1 MVQVSYIANE
11 VFGTPLAGKRK
22 KVWYSLDKM
31 NIASKVQFLREKVV
45 TRKSFQI
52 AAFILVFALSVAI
65 FFLARA
71 YLDLE
76 KFLAYGYLGIFLVSL
91 SCVTILF
98 PLPWEAVI
106 IGAGAALDPL
116 TLEPLFD
123 PLLLGVVATVGATI
137 GELSSYVV
145 GYLGRKIILDKY
157 SEKYNKA
164 EFWMK
169 RYGSFAIFLFALLPV
184 LIFDLIGI
192 VAGSAKFPLWKFIL
206 ACFAGRLIRCLAE
219 AYLGYGAFRFLP
231 QLW

>member
-1 MVQVSYIANE
+1 MAI
-11 VFGTPLAGKRK
+11 T
-22 KVWYSLDKM
+22 
-31 NIASKVQFLREKVV
+31 SKIQFLREKVV
-45 TRKSFQI
+45 NRKPFQI
-52 AAFILVFALSVAI
+52 SIFVLALALSAAI
-65 FFLARA
+65 FIFARS
-71 YLDLE
+71 YLDFE
-76 KFLAYGYLGIFLVSL
+76 KFLTYGYLGIFLISL

-106 IGAGAALDPL
+106 IGAGA
-116 TLEPLFD
+116 TLN
-123 PLLLGVVATVGATI
+123 PLLLGTVATVGATI
-137 GELSSYVV
+137 GELSSYFI

-169 RYGSFAIFLFALLPV
+169 RYGSFAIFLFALLPI
-184 LIFDLIGI
+184 LIFDFIGI

-219 AYLGYGAFRFLP
+219 AYLGYGIFGFLP

>member
-1 MVQVSYIANE
+1 M
-11 VFGTPLAGKRK
+11 T
-22 KVWYSLDKM
+22 
-31 NIASKVQFLREKVV
+31 IASKVQFLQEKLVAH
-45 TRKSFQI
+45 KSFQI
-52 AAFILVFALSVAI
+52 SAFILILALSVLI
-65 FFLARA
+65 FFLARS

-91 SCVTILF
+91 TCVTILF
-98 PLPWEAVI
+98 PIPWEAVI
-106 IGAGAALDPL
+106 IGAGATLDPL

-123 PLLLGVVATVGATI
+123 PLLLGIVATVGATI
-137 GELSSYVV
+137 GELSSYFV

-157 SEKYNKA
+157 SEKYKKA
-164 EFWMK
+164 EFWME
-169 RYGSFAIFLFALLPV
+169 RYGSFAVFLFALLPI

>member
-1 MVQVSYIANE
+1 MSIA
-11 VFGTPLAGKRK
+11 F
-22 KVWYSLDKM
+22 
-31 NIASKVQFLREKVV
+31 KVQFLREKVV

-52 AAFILVFALSVAI
+52 SGFILVLALSAAI
-65 FFLARA
+65 FFLARS

-76 KFLAYGYLGIFLVSL
+76 RFLAYGYLGIFLISL

-106 IGAGAALDPL
+106 IGAGA
-116 TLEPLFD
+116 TLD
-123 PLLLGVVATVGATI
+123 PLLLGMVAAAGATL
-137 GELSSYVV
+137 GELSSYFV
-145 GYLGRKIILDKY
+145 GYLGRKVILGKY
-157 SEKYNKA
+157 SEKYSKA

-184 LIFDLIGI
+184 LLFDLIGI
-192 VAGSAKFPLWKFIL
+192 IAGSAKFPLWKFIL
-206 ACFAGRLIRCLAE
+206 ACFAGRLIRCLVE

>member
-1 MVQVSYIANE
+1 M
-11 VFGTPLAGKRK
+11 T
-22 KVWYSLDKM
+22 
-31 NIASKVQFLREKVV
+31 IASKVQFLQEKLVAH
-45 TRKSFQI
+45 KSFQI
-52 AAFILVFALSVAI
+52 LAFILILALSVAI
-65 FFLARA
+65 FILARS

-91 SCVTILF
+91 TCVTILF
-98 PLPWEAVI
+98 PIPWEAVI

-123 PLLLGVVATVGATI
+123 PLLLGMVATVGATI
-137 GELSSYVV
+137 GELSSYFV

-157 SEKYNKA
+157 SEKYKKA
-164 EFWMK
+164 EFWME
-169 RYGSFAIFLFALLPV
+169 RYGSFAIFLFALLPI

>member
-1 MVQVSYIANE
+1 MS
-11 VFGTPLAGKRK
+11 
-22 KVWYSLDKM
+22 
-31 NIASKVQFLREKVV
+31 IASKVQFLREKVV
-45 TRKSFQI
+45 TRKSFQTSV
-52 AAFILVFALSVAI
+52 FILVLALSAAI
-65 FFLARA
+65 FFLARS

-76 KFLAYGYLGIFLVSL
+76 KLLAYGYLGIFLVSL

-116 TLEPLFD
+116 TLEPLFN
-123 PLLLGVVATVGATI
+123 PLLLGVVATVGATL
-137 GELSSYVV
+137 GELSSYFV

-164 EFWMK
+164 EFWLK

-192 VAGSAKFPLWKFIL
+192 IAGSAKFPLWKFIL
-206 ACFAGRLIRCLAE
+206 ACFAGRLIRCLVE
-219 AYLGYGAFRFLP
+219 AYLGYRAFSFLP

>member
-1 MVQVSYIANE
+1 MPVLSAKDCSMSDCAFLSGLVPNPGE
-11 VFGTPLAGKRK
+11 KGRK
-22 KVWYSLDKM
+22 LWYSLGKM
-31 NIASKVQFLREKVV
+31 SMASKVQFLREKVV

-52 AAFILVFALSVAI
+52 SAFILILALSVVI
-65 FFLARA
+65 FILARF

-76 KFLAYGYLGIFLVSL
+76 KFLAYGYLGVFFVSL
-91 SCVTILF
+91 GTITILF

-106 IGAGAALDPL
+106 IVAGAVLDPL
-116 TLEPLFD
+116 LV
-123 PLLLGVVATVGATI
+123 GVVATVGATL
-137 GELSSYVV
+137 GELSSYFV
-145 GYLGRKIILDKY
+145 GYLGRKIIFDKY
-157 SEKYNKA
+157 SGKYNKA

-192 VAGSAKFPLWKFIL
+192 VAGSAKYPLWKFVL
-206 ACFAGRLIRCLAE
+206 ACFAGRLIRCLVE

>member
-1 MVQVSYIANE
+1 M
-11 VFGTPLAGKRK
+11 T
-22 KVWYSLDKM
+22 
-31 NIASKVQFLREKVV
+31 IASKVQFLQEKLVAH
-45 TRKSFQI
+45 KSFQI
-52 AAFILVFALSVAI
+52 LAFILILVLSVAI
-65 FFLARA
+65 FILARS
-71 YLDLE
+71 YLNLE

-91 SCVTILF
+91 TCVTILF
-98 PLPWEAVI
+98 PIPWEAVI

-123 PLLLGVVATVGATI
+123 PLLLGMVATVGATI
-137 GELSSYVV
+137 GELSSYFV

-157 SEKYNKA
+157 SEKYKKA
-164 EFWMK
+164 EFWME
-169 RYGSFAIFLFALLPV
+169 RYGSFAIFLFALLPI

-219 AYLGYGAFRFLP
+219 AYLGFGAFRFLP